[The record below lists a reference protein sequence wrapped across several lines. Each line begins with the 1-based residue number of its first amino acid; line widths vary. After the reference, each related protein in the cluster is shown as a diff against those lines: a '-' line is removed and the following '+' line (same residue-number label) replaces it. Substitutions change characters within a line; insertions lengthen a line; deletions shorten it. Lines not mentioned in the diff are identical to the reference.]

1 MAAGLMGP
9 TGIRGSALLTG
20 VTGADG
26 VVGFTGPVG
35 RSGHAGLASLL
46 TGSTGVVGPIGF
58 NVVGPTGPRGWNV
71 MIPAEHTAYFE
82 NRLGLVVTAPAA
94 YVGCK
99 FFYTAQ
105 HSGQLFT
112 MFTGTWAPTTG
123 DKVWIGSGS
132 GSAPAPNPGDQGLG
146 LPGNVSSW
154 TGVEIAFS
162 PGNVI
167 PFVVISGPFLGQDQG
182 FEVGE
187 ERWFDLQ
194 TSGGV
199 GTIKNISLAVLEF

>member
-1 MAAGLMGP
+1 MGP

-20 VTGADG
+20 ATGADG
-26 VVGFTGPVG
+26 VTGFVGSAGYHG
-35 RSGHAGLASLL
+35 LAGLASLL
-46 TGSTGVVGPIGF
+46 TGPTGVVGPTGF
-58 NVVGPTGPRGWNV
+58 QVVGSTGPQGPDV

-123 DKVWIGSGS
+123 DKVWIGGAS
-132 GSAPAPNPGDQGLG
+132 GSAPAPNSGDQGFG

-154 TGVEIAFS
+154 TGVEILV
-162 PGNVI
+162 PLNKVI
-167 PFVVISGPFLGQDQG
+167 PFTVISGPFLGQDQG

-199 GTIKNISLAVLEF
+199 GTIKNISLAILEF